1 MSAQVHDNITP
12 ALYYLL
18 NFNDFGA
25 SLVTLFHIMVV
36 NNWFITC
43 NMYCYVMGNNWPRLY
58 FISFWALTVLIM
70 LNLVIAFII
79 EIYDTVSQEI
89 EVEYKR
95 REFVLKLQKKF
106 LNIEQDE
113 STVVRSQSYQ
123 RNESRF
129 EDIPELPENE
139 SEDKSAD
146 DIALEYRKTH
156 LTVTA

>member
-89 EVEYKR
+89 EFEYKR
-95 REFVLKLQKKF
+95 GEFVLKLQKKF

-139 SEDKSAD
+139 SEDRSAD

-156 LTVTA
+156 LTETA